1 MSSSLLL
8 LLVSTA
14 AVACFAAATAM
25 VTAMGSAIRLG
36 STRQAL
42 CGLQSGEVTAGH
54 PPGVLAL
61 QHVPHVRFNASEVG
75 LLFLLEVHEEV
86 DVVPVVVVRVLVL
99 VKRGPVK
106 VGEVFVRLSGEPAH
120 EALVLK
126 HIGALVSFVSKSPE
140 PVHHQTGDDVEEQ
153 HAHNHE
159 ETQVEEH
166 APQKVG
172 ISLDGGVHDFAQRG
186 RGHGHVEDQKRAGD
200 RAVAAPGLLVVGLP
214 VVDKPVFEVFEAKL
228 RVDDDHGDDQVQ
240 HEPQRGAVV
249 GHRTNDVP
257 QRGAQVENVE
267 KHEGKVAGVDESLN
281 GEEHEDHV
289 VAKERLGDD
298 HVVARGK
305 QPGLRGV
312 GHHDV
317 VAHARQGPG
326 QVDAQD
332 KHQVQCHVRVRV
344 DVVHDDEEHVHH
356 ERHEPQVERVLVP
369 VVFLPHVQVLLAL
382 PHVVV
387 QAPHDDGHL
396 GHDAERHDHHV
407 ARDVDQGQN
416 DGDDQGRVKIVVFG
430 CPQQGVVAL
439 VRLLP
444 KRGHGQ
450 VDVQHHHGAVHAPLH
465 VPQVLVDE
473 AVGAA
478 ERHLG
483 TQLKHLL
490 HLRVEHGAA
499 PQQLLHAL
507 LVVAQVAVQKEELFG
522 GLSQETALLR
532 DGKCHRLNEPV
543 PEHFHHRNAHGQ
555 LVPQVPLLRLL
566 AALHALH
573 LVGER
578 FGA

>member
-61 QHVPHVRFNASEVG
+61 QHAPHVRFNASEVG

-240 HEPQRGAVV
+240 HKPERGAVV

-298 HVVARGK
+298 HVVDHDEQTA
-305 QPGLRGV
+305 LRGV
-312 GHHDV
+312 GNEDV
-317 VAHARQGPG
+317 VAQTAKRPWH
-326 QVDAQD
+326 VDAQD
-332 KHQVQCHVRVRV
+332 QHQVQGHVWVLV
-344 DVVHDDEEHVHH
+344 DSVHGDEEHVGD
-356 ERHEPQVERVLVP
+356 ESDEPKIERVYVP
-369 VVFLPHVQVLLAL
+369 VVVFGHGNVVFAL
-382 PHVVV
+382 NHVVIET
-387 QAPHDDGHL
+387 PDDDGHL
-396 GHDAERHDHHV
+396 GHGAE
-407 ARDVDQGQN
+407 
-416 DGDDQGRVKIVVFG
+416 GDDDSVPREVHECQRQGDEEGDVEAALVG
-430 CPQQGVVAL
+430 GLQQRVVAF
-439 VRLLP
+439 VRVDAV
-444 KRGHGQ
+444 RSHDQ
-450 VDVQHHHGAVHAPLH
+450 VEVEHDDGSVHAPLDDS
-465 VPQVLVDE
+465 QVLVDE
-473 AVGAA
+473 AV
-478 ERHLG
+478 
-483 TQLKHLL
+483 
-490 HLRVEHGAA
+490 
-499 PQQLLHAL
+499 
-507 LVVAQVAVQKEELFG
+507 
-522 GLSQETALLR
+522 S
-532 DGKCHRLNEPV
+532 
-543 PEHFHHRNAHGQ
+543 
-555 LVPQVPLLRLL
+555 
-566 AALHALH
+566 
-573 LVGER
+573 
-578 FGA
+578 